1 MGRWWFACCLW
12 LGSSLCLGAPVPP
25 GTYAGKLLEEVRRA
39 NPQVLGAAISATAP
53 KAAAAV
59 VVAATEPATVGAPAD
74 PADLAASRNGATT
87 AVPNAAGDRLEVRLP
102 LRDVS
107 GDTVG
112 ALRLSYTYRAGA
124 DRTALERNA
133 EGIRDR
139 LHRRISH
146 AGNLFDPYPYEPG
159 APSNTYAQQL
169 VDEFIDRYPDI
180 EVLAIHVTPPDS
192 DYNIIAGSNIGRLGK
207 KADNDD
213 MRCVFTGKPNLEVN
227 STGKRFES
235 ELQLHDRAGNVIGAV
250 GIVVAY
256 KSGDDKRALHARAEK
271 VKAEL
276 EKRIPDSAS
285 LFGPAKTVA
294 TNAVAAIA
302 MARSTDAASPAASG
316 ASSDSVLVLQGRTE
330 LPGYSGDF
338 DHFAVDLQGNRLFL
352 AAEDHGTLEVF
363 DLHTGKHLRS
373 VKGFETPHS
382 IFPIPQ
388 THRLLITDGSE
399 SIKLLDAETLASV
412 GTIKLHPGADSIGFD
427 SSTGHL
433 YVVTGGKDVKL
444 KESWLEEID
453 PVTTHK
459 LGEVH
464 LDADHVEAMA
474 VEQHGPHLYI
484 NVTDKNYLAVIDK
497 AARRIVARWPIDGAA
512 QNALAQLDEA
522 THRLF
527 IVARD
532 PARFIVLNSDTGAHI
547 ASLAAPK
554 RVDAEIFDVANRRVY
569 APGGEGYIGVYAEVD
584 AGHFAE
590 LAQVPSSVGAKTAIL
605 VPELHRLYVAV
616 SPGEG
621 KTGGGIIWFD
631 VKAVPAS

>member
-59 VVAATEPATVGAPAD
+59 VVAATEPATVEAPAD

-256 KSGDDKRALHARAEK
+256 KNGDDKRALHARAGK
-271 VKAEL
+271 VAAEL

-294 TNAVAAIA
+294 TNAVAASP
-302 MARSTDAASPAASG
+302 MAPSTGAAPPAASG

-373 VKGFETPHS
+373 VKGFDTPHS
-382 IFPIPQ
+382 IFPIQQ

-399 SIKLLDAETLASV
+399 SIKLLDAGTLASV

-532 PARFIVLNSDTGAHI
+532 PGRFIVLNSDTGAHI

-584 AGHFAE
+584 PGHFAE

-621 KTGGGIIWFD
+621 KSGGGIIWFD